1 MRMWSGW
8 RQIMDAYRRMD
19 AFRRAPL
26 SALGTA
32 ALLAIAGCINSV
44 TYTVPSL
51 PSGSSH
57 SVRLVG
63 YLPDYNQSYAYYAH
77 TLNFTRMTHLILA
90 FGHAPMCNGPCTAQS
105 DMSISLQQKD
115 SDIATLVN
123 AAHAAGV
130 RVTISLGGGDAP
142 GDASI
147 SQFYNAGLSS
157 QFAAAI
163 DAYVAAHNLDGVD
176 VDMEEP
182 STMGTPYGTF
192 VGALAA
198 RMHPEGKLLTAAIA
212 PYLEHAIPDSAL
224 PQFDFLNVMT
234 YSTESQAISD
244 LGYYALQKGIPA
256 NKLVLGVPFFAT
268 NADQSLAIPYA
279 QVLAAYPNAWQSDE
293 VSGGSLDGGA
303 TLYYV
308 GEATM
313 AQEAQLGAKY
323 GGIMIWELTQD
334 APAPHSLLDVIRRS
348 L

>member
-1 MRMWSGW
+1 MG
-8 RQIMDAYRRMD
+8 AYRRLGV
-19 AFRRAPL
+19 FRRA
-26 SALGTA
+26 ALPALLAA
-32 ALLAIAGCINSV
+32 ALLAIAGCIHSL
-44 TYTVPSL
+44 TYTVPNL
-51 PSGSSH
+51 PSEPAG

-63 YLPDYNQSYAYYAH
+63 YLPDYNQSYAYYAR
-77 TLNFTRMTHLILA
+77 TLNLTRVTHLILA

-105 DMSISLQQKD
+105 DMSISLQQTD
-115 SDIATLVN
+115 ADIATLVT

-130 RVTISLGGGDAP
+130 KVTISLGGGDAP

-163 DAYVAAHNLDGVD
+163 DAYVTAHNLDGVD

-192 VGALAA
+192 VSDLAA
-198 RMHPEGKLLTAAIA
+198 RLHPEGKLLTAAVA

-234 YSTESQAISD
+234 YSTESQAIAD
-244 LGYYALQKGIPA
+244 LGYYALQKGVPA
-256 NKLVLGVPFFAT
+256 NKLVLGVPFFAAS
-268 NADQSLAIPYA
+268 ADQSLAIPYA
-279 QVLAAYPNAWQSDE
+279 QVLAAYPNAWQTDV
-293 VSGGSLDGGA
+293 VSGGSLAGGV

-313 AQEAQLGAKY
+313 AEEAQLGAKY

-334 APAPHSLLDVIRRS
+334 AAAPHSLLDVIRKN